1 MNNPTEEALSTGGR
15 AIPAVGWSMPLMFA
29 ENSGI
34 DDRNAK
40 NWLAAIVQNSSD
52 AILSK
57 TLDGIITSWN
67 AGAERLFGY
76 TASEVIGHPI
86 TTIIPESR
94 LFEETEIIGRLRRGE
109 RIEQFET
116 VRRRKDGSAVEVELT
131 ISPVRNEAGE
141 IIGASKIARDIGE
154 RRRQAAAQKVLVR
167 EMSHRIKNLLS
178 IVQALVRL
186 GRKEKSV
193 ETFANDLCDRVSALA
208 RAHDLILEVP
218 DTPSEAQTTTLDL
231 LLGQIL
237 LPYFSPERVKIAVP
251 AQILGR
257 GAVTSL
263 ALIFHEYAT
272 NAVKYGGLSGDAG
285 RLAILGRREGDQ
297 LILSWQER
305 GGQAPGDNK
314 GFGTTLL
321 RAALL
326 GLDGKVEQHWDGE
339 QGFLELRLTL
349 SIAKLAL

>member
-1 MNNPTEEALSTGGR
+1 M
-15 AIPAVGWSMPLMFA
+15 IA

-34 DDRNAK
+34 DDRDAK
-40 NWLAAIVQNSSD
+40 NWLAAIVQDSSD

-76 TASEVIGHPI
+76 HASEVIGSPI
-86 TTIIPESR
+86 TMIIPDSR
-94 LFEETEIIGRLRRGE
+94 LLEEPEIIARLRRGE

-116 VRRRKDGSAVEVELT
+116 VRCRKDGTPVEVELT

-154 RRRQAAAQKVLVR
+154 RRRQAEGQKLLVR

-208 RAHDLILEVP
+208 RAHDLILEAP
-218 DTPSEAQTTTLDL
+218 DTSSDAQTTTLDL

-237 LPYFSPERVKIAVP
+237 MPYFSAERVEISVP
-251 AQILGR
+251 TQILGR

-272 NAVKYGGLSGDAG
+272 NAVKYGGLSGDNG
-285 RLAILGRREGDQ
+285 TLKIRGQQEGAQ
-297 LILSWQER
+297 LILNWVER
-305 GGQAPGDNK
+305 GGQAPGENK

-326 GLDGKVEQHWDGE
+326 GLDGKVEQRWDNERGLLK
-339 QGFLELRLTL
+339 LELSL
-349 SIAKLAL
+349 SLARLAL

>member
-1 MNNPTEEALSTGGR
+1 MKNAADEGLDSGGIVISS
-15 AIPAVGWSMPLMFA
+15 AAGSVPLMSA
-29 ENSGI
+29 DNSGI
-34 DDRNAK
+34 DDRDAK

-76 TASEVIGHPI
+76 KAQEVMGRPI
-86 TTIIPESR
+86 TTIIPDDR
-94 LFEETEIIGRLRRGE
+94 LFEEPEIIARLRRGE

-116 VRRRKDGSAVEVELT
+116 VRCRKDGSPVEVELT
-131 ISPVRNEAGE
+131 ISPVRNAAGD

-154 RRRQAAAQKVLVR
+154 RRRQAEAQKLLVR

-178 IVQALVRL
+178 IVQALVRF
-186 GRKEKSV
+186 GRKEPTV
-193 ETFANDLCDRVSALA
+193 ETFADNLCGRVSALA
-208 RAHDLILEVP
+208 RAHDLILENP
-218 DTPSEAQTTTLDL
+218 DSSSEGQAATLDIL
-231 LLGQIL
+231 LAQIL
-237 LPYFSPERVKIAVP
+237 TPYLSPERVEIAVP

-272 NAVKYGGLSGDAG
+272 NSVKYGGLSGDIGTLTIRG
-285 RLAILGRREGDQ
+285 RQEQDR
-297 LILSWQER
+297 LILNWIEE
-305 GGQAPGDNK
+305 GGQTPGENT

-326 GLDGKVEQHWDGE
+326 GLDGSVEQRWDAE
-339 QGFLELRLTL
+339 QKQLELDL
-349 SIAKLAL
+349 SLSLEKLAL